1 MRKLPYM
8 QFYVADYQADTRCL
22 SLAARGAW
30 MDILCCLWRA
40 PKRGQRTLSL
50 EGWAGEIGKSVAE
63 VTPLL
68 AEIRSNDMGVFCD
81 EIDSKLTICSRRMLR
96 EERIRRGATTRKQ
109 HQRDR
114 RLSCLSH
121 ASITAVSPPSHR
133 EISEIRSQSQKSEV
147 RHQKSEIK
155 VSSQKSELGKEA
167 KKKSCEG
174 GQPLAAKARAAA
186 ESKSAPAWWAY
197 VAAYRTVYAVEPVR
211 NAKTNAQMAAFVSRV
226 PLAEAPAVAA
236 FYVRHKNKFYVLKR
250 HPVGLLLQDAEGLY
264 TQWKTK
270 RSVTASQAAQ
280 IDKTAGA
287 LNVFQEVKDELYGKE
302 TTHEQ
307 AHHGHADDCVRID
320 GDGIVQAHGEAMA

>member
-68 AEIRSNDMGVFCD
+68 AEIRSNDMGVFYD
-81 EIDSKLTICSRRMLR
+81 EIDGKLTISSRRMLR

-121 ASITAVSPPSHR
+121 VSITAVSPPSHR
-133 EISEIRSQSQKSEV
+133 EISEIRSQTSEV
-147 RHQKSEIK
+147 RNQSQQSEVRIGK
-155 VSSQKSELGKEA
+155 RSEEEELRGGAAPRGQGARGGGIEIGAGLVGLCGGVSDCLYRRAGAQ
-167 KKKSCEG
+167 CEDERTDG
-174 GQPLAAKARAAA
+174 GVREPRAARRGA
-186 ESKSAPAWWAY
+186 GGGRVLRPAQ
-197 VAAYRTVYAVEPVR
+197 
-211 NAKTNAQMAAFVSRV
+211 K
-226 PLAEAPAVAA
+226 
-236 FYVRHKNKFYVLKR
+236 
-250 HPVGLLLQDAEGLY
+250 
-264 TQWKTK
+264 
-270 RSVTASQAAQ
+270 
-280 IDKTAGA
+280 
-287 LNVFQEVKDELYGKE
+287 
-302 TTHEQ
+302 
-307 AHHGHADDCVRID
+307 
-320 GDGIVQAHGEAMA
+320 